1 MDFLMSNLLTLLC
14 LAVSIF
20 FIWQSRN
27 AQHLKYRRYG
37 YLFLAA
43 ATGLF
48 FYGIFNLLQML
59 SR

>member
-1 MDFLMSNLLTLLC
+1 MDFLVCNLLTLLC
-14 LAVSIF
+14 LIVSIF
-20 FIWQSRN
+20 FIWQSRDV
-27 AQHLKYRRYG
+27 QHLKYRRYG

-59 SR
+59 SS